1 MEPIGP
7 TDPEA
12 GVMATSPAMA
22 PEAMPSTLGLPWRI
36 HSQDIHASAAAAVA
50 SWVTASAIPATPS
63 AANSEP
69 ALNPNQPTHSMAA
82 PTMVYARLFGSIGVT
97 GYPRRGPR
105 TSAAASPAMPALMW
119 TTVPP
124 AKSRMPYA
132 PSQPPPHT
140 Q

>member
-1 MEPIGP
+1 M
-7 TDPEA
+7 
-12 GVMATSPAMA
+12 
-22 PEAMPSTLGLPWRI
+22 
-36 HSQDIHASAAAAVA
+36 A

-63 AANSEP
+63 AASSEP